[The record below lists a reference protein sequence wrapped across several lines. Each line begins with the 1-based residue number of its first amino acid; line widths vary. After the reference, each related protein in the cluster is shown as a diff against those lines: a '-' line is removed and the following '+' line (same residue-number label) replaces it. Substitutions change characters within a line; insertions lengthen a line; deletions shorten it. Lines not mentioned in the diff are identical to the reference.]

1 MYRNRLASVIVVL
14 LAACDAPPGGEA
26 GSAIGTREARAEL
39 FDTIVART
47 LRREA
52 VSPIKNERL
61 RLDLEAAMSRWRDAV
76 VDAET
81 EADLFYALARVSN
94 ARRDRHLEI
103 RLVPGGIQ
111 LPDSAGVGV
120 VDGPESDAPHAPIR
134 VLPDYTFG
142 SSDYFVSDLSR
153 TPGQLPDP
161 APGAGDRIVSVNGV
175 AMNERMQAMLPYVR
189 SSTDAGER
197 WQVAELLPM
206 RTAALP
212 GSFYQ
217 PTLELELERA
227 NGTRYPVSVE
237 YFDPAGIEWADL
249 AEPHYPGF
257 SHVVSTPTWDL
268 HAPDDGSPVLVLKW
282 YGFRETLVEDV
293 DSLVALASRRD
304 WLDRSLIVDAT
315 RSRGGSGGAY
325 AVQRLSPLPFQT
337 TFGNLRLS
345 DAAVTWMEGKKA
357 EIAAGRALDSG
368 VPESMD
374 DGTWL
379 LDWLQTDVATAIDA
393 GADWTNNVPFKLAH
407 APRDSDGVLEP
418 APVGFRGRLVLLLGP
433 RRGSHLDQ
441 FAAIVVDNLLGLA
454 MGMPA
459 GGYSNT
465 WEWEEILTMPGTG
478 RPVVTF
484 MWSIGQTIRPN
495 GEVLEGNPAQVDEY
509 LPLTRDN
516 FQTYYGTLI
525 ERSLVQLQL
534 R

>member
-1 MYRNRLASVIVVL
+1 MSRGGLASVLVVL
-14 LAACDAPPGGEA
+14 FAACSAPPGGET
-26 GSAIGTREARAEL
+26 GSAIGTPAARAEL

-52 VSPIKNERL
+52 ISPIKNERL
-61 RLDLEAAMSRWRDAV
+61 GMDVEAAMRRWRDAV
-76 VDAET
+76 VNAET
-81 EADLFYALARVSN
+81 EAGLFYALARVSN
-94 ARRDRHLEI
+94 ARRDRHLRI
-103 RLVPGGIQ
+103 GLVPGGIQ
-111 LPDSAGVGV
+111 LPDSAGVAV
-120 VDGPESDAPHAPIR
+120 AEGPEIVPPHAPIR
-134 VLPDYTFG
+134 VLPDYAFG

-161 APGAGDRIVSVNGV
+161 APAAGDRVVTVNGV
-175 AMNERMQAMLPYVR
+175 ALSERVEAMLPFIR

-212 GSFYQ
+212 GEFYG
-217 PTLELELERA
+217 PTLDLELERA
-227 NGTRYPVSVE
+227 DGSTYSASLG
-237 YFDPAGIEWADL
+237 YFDPAGIDWADL
-249 AEPHYPGF
+249 AEPRYPGF
-257 SHVVSTPTWDL
+257 GHVASTPTWEL
-268 HAPDDGSPVLVLKW
+268 HASDDGLPVLVVKW
-282 YGFRETLVEDV
+282 YGFRETMVEDV
-293 DSLVALASRRD
+293 DSLVALATARD
-304 WLDRSLIVDAT
+304 WLDHSLIVDAT

-345 DAAVTWMEGKKA
+345 DAAASWIEAKRA
-357 EIAAGRALDSG
+357 EIEAGGALDSG
-368 VPESMD
+368 VPETMD
-374 DGTWL
+374 AGSWL
-379 LDWLQTDVATAIDA
+379 LDWLQTDVAIALEA
-393 GADWTNNVPFKLAH
+393 GAAWTNTVPFKLAH

-465 WEWEEILTMPGTG
+465 WEWEETLTMPGTD
-478 RPVVTF
+478 RPVISF

-495 GEVLEGNPAQVDEY
+495 GEVLEGNPAQVDDY
-509 LPLTRDN
+509 VPLTREN
-516 FQTYYGTLI
+516 FQSYYETLI
-525 ERSLVQLQL
+525 ERSLLQL
-534 R
+534 GLR